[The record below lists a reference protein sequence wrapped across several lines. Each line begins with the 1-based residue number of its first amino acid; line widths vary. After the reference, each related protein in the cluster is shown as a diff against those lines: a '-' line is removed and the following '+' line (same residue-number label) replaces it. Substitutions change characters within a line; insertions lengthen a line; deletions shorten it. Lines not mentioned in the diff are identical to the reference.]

1 MQACG
6 LCRSVPG
13 PCEKICKDLQRPVKA
28 CKALVA
34 NHRPRPSCATMA
46 IETLKENT
54 LRIRTSWAPLWL
66 QKPVLAT
73 VGLFA
78 ACAALAQTPPPAP
91 AHRAETHAATE
102 PAAAVSPGE
111 LKAQREFKMLDFNGD
126 GKLSRS
132 EVKLFPRLAAA
143 FDEADTDG
151 DGFVSYAEV
160 RAFAAKYRA
169 ERDRQRAAAQA
180 AATPSAPTASPPAP
194 EARP

>member
-1 MQACG
+1 
-6 LCRSVPG
+6 
-13 PCEKICKDLQRPVKA
+13 
-28 CKALVA
+28 
-34 NHRPRPSCATMA
+34 MA

-73 VGLFA
+73 VALFA
-78 ACAALAQTPPPAP
+78 ACAALAQTPPPP
-91 AHRAETHAATE
+91 AHPAETHAATE

-169 ERDRQRAAAQA
+169 ARDRQKAAQA
-180 AATPSAPTASPPAP
+180 AQPAHSPAP
-194 EARP
+194 EQTPPTESASAGVKAE

>member
-1 MQACG
+1 M
-6 LCRSVPG
+6 
-13 PCEKICKDLQRPVKA
+13 
-28 CKALVA
+28 
-34 NHRPRPSCATMA
+34 
-46 IETLKENT
+46 
-54 LRIRTSWAPLWL
+54 RIRKSWAPLWL

-73 VGLFA
+73 VALFA
-78 ACAALAQTPPPAP
+78 TCAALAQTPPPAP
-91 AHRAETHAATE
+91 AHPAETHAATE
-102 PAAAVSPGE
+102 PAAAASPGE

-160 RAFAAKYRA
+160 RAFAAKCRA

-180 AATPSAPTASPPAP
+180 AATPPAPTASPPAP

>member
-1 MQACG
+1 MDA
-6 LCRSVPG
+6 
-13 PCEKICKDLQRPVKA
+13 
-28 CKALVA
+28 
-34 NHRPRPSCATMA
+34 
-46 IETLKENT
+46 ETSKENP
-54 LRIRTSWAPLWL
+54 LRIRTHRASMGL
-66 QKPVLAT
+66 QRSVLAT
-73 VGLFA
+73 VALLA
-78 ACAALAQTPPPAP
+78 ACAAMAQTPSPSPVPAS
-91 AHRAETHAATE
+91 AAQAETHAATE
-102 PAAAVSPGE
+102 PAAVSPGE

-180 AATPSAPTASPPAP
+180 AATPAVPTAPPAP

>member
-1 MQACG
+1 
-6 LCRSVPG
+6 
-13 PCEKICKDLQRPVKA
+13 
-28 CKALVA
+28 
-34 NHRPRPSCATMA
+34 MA

-66 QKPVLAT
+66 RKPVLAT
-73 VGLFA
+73 VALFVT
-78 ACAALAQTPPPAP
+78 CAAQAQTPPPAP
-91 AHRAETHAATE
+91 AHPAETHAATE

-169 ERDRQRAAAQA
+169 ERARKRAAQA
-180 AATPSAPTASPPAP
+180 EVASGNPATKP
-194 EARP
+194 

>member
-1 MQACG
+1 M
-6 LCRSVPG
+6 
-13 PCEKICKDLQRPVKA
+13 
-28 CKALVA
+28 
-34 NHRPRPSCATMA
+34 
-46 IETLKENT
+46 
-54 LRIRTSWAPLWL
+54 
-66 QKPVLAT
+66 
-73 VGLFA
+73 
-78 ACAALAQTPPPAP
+78 
-91 AHRAETHAATE
+91 
-102 PAAAVSPGE
+102 SPGE
-111 LKAQREFKMLDFNGD
+111 LKAQREFKMLDSNGD

-180 AATPSAPTASPPAP
+180 AATPAAPIASPPAP